1 MCDGHVLADMSAA
14 ERVAA
19 SAVSRRDFGLIG
31 TVAMLAACSGTGAD
45 GAASS
50 VVEQPVAVTTPDG
63 TADGVFFHPAKGKHP
78 GIVMWPD
85 IGGLRDANKAMAR
98 RLAAAG
104 YSVLLVNQYYRS
116 AKAPVLASFAEWR
129 TPDGQARLK
138 PMIAAINPA
147 ATTRDGA
154 AFVAWLDRQT
164 AVDTRRG
171 IGSNGYC
178 MGGPFAVRTA
188 VAAPARVRAAASLHG
203 ASLVTDAPDSPHR
216 LLAGTRASYLFA
228 IGRNDDARAP
238 GDKDALRAAAA
249 AAHRPAEVE
258 VYAADH
264 GWTVPDAPSY
274 SAAEAERAWTRMLA
288 LFATL

>member
-1 MCDGHVLADMSAA
+1 MCDEFTLADDRKAARLSRRNFTLAGSAA
-14 ERVAA
+14 V
-19 SAVSRRDFGLIG
+19 
-31 TVAMLAACSGTGAD
+31 LAACSGTEAG
-45 GAASS
+45 GAAG
-50 VVEQPVAVTTPDG
+50 AVTEQAVTVPTPDG
-63 TADGVFFHPAKGKHP
+63 SADAIFFHPAKGKHP

-85 IGGLRDANKAMAR
+85 IGGLRDANRMMAR

-104 YSVLLVNQYYRS
+104 YAVLLVNQYYRS
-116 AKAPVLASFAEWR
+116 ARAPVLASFAQWR
-129 TPDGQARLK
+129 TPEGQARLK

-154 AFVAWLDRQT
+154 AFAAWLDRQG

-171 IGSNGYC
+171 IGASGYC

-188 VAAPARVRAAASLHG
+188 VAAPARVRAAASFHG
-203 ASLVTDAPDSPHR
+203 AALVTDAPDSPHR
-216 LLAGTRASYLFA
+216 LLGQTRASYLFA

-238 GDKDALRAAAA
+238 GDKDALKAAAA

-274 SAAEAERAWTRMLA
+274 NQPEAERAWTRMLA
-288 LFATL
+288 LFAML